1 MKALYSI
8 ALIAALAAAGNA
20 HAACTYP
27 TPPAKLPDGAT
38 ATRDE
43 MLAGKKMV
51 TEFDQAIG
59 EYNTCLQ
66 KETDEAIAKLAS
78 VTDEKE
84 RESKKADLQKMAD
97 QKHNAAVE
105 ADEQVAARFNEQLRA
120 YNAKQKAKK

>member
-8 ALIAALAAAGNA
+8 ALIAALAAGNA
-20 HAACTYP
+20 YAACTYP

-43 MLAGKKMV
+43 MLAGKKLV

-66 KETDEAIAKLAS
+66 KEADEAIAKLAS

-84 RESKKADLQKMAD
+84 RESKKADIQKMAD

-120 YNAKQKAKK
+120 YNAKQKEKK

>member
-8 ALIAALAAAGNA
+8 VLIGALAAGNA

-27 TPPAKLPDGAT
+27 SPPDKLPDGAT

-43 MLAGKKMV
+43 MLAGKKKV

-66 KETDEAIAKLAS
+66 KEADEAVAKLAS
-78 VTDEKE
+78 ITDDKE
-84 RESKKADLQKMAD
+84 REAKKADIQKMAD

-105 ADEQVAARFNEQLRA
+105 ADEQLATRFNEQLRA
-120 YNAKQKAKK
+120 YNAKQKEKK

>member
-8 ALIAALAAAGNA
+8 ALIAALAAGNA
-20 HAACTYP
+20 YAACTYP
-27 TPPAKLPDGAT
+27 APPAKLPDGAT

-51 TEFDQAIG
+51 TEFDNAIG

-66 KETDEAIAKLAS
+66 KEADEAVAKL
-78 VTDEKE
+78 TGEDKEKAA
-84 RESKKADLQKMAD
+84 KKAEIQKMAD

-105 ADEQVAARFNEQLRA
+105 ADEQIATRFNEQLRA
-120 YNAKQKAKK
+120 YNTKQKEKK

>member
-8 ALIAALAAAGNA
+8 ALIAALAAGNA
-20 HAACTYP
+20 YAACTYP

-43 MLAGKKMV
+43 MLAGKKLV
-51 TEFDQAIG
+51 TEFDNAIG

-66 KETDEAIAKLAS
+66 KEADEAVAKLS
-78 VTDEKE
+78 GDDKEKE
-84 RESKKADLQKMAD
+84 AKKAEIQKMAD

-105 ADEQVAARFNEQLRA
+105 ADEQVATRFNAQLRA
-120 YNAKQKAKK
+120 YNTKQKEKK

>member
-8 ALIAALAAAGNA
+8 ALIAALAAGNA
-20 HAACTYP
+20 YAACTYP
-27 TPPAKLPDGAT
+27 TPPDKLPDGAT

-43 MLAGKKMV
+43 MLEGKKKV
-51 TEFDQAIG
+51 TEFDKAIS

-66 KETDEAIAKLAS
+66 KEADEAIANLS
-78 VTDEKE
+78 STITDEKE
-84 RESKKADLQKMAD
+84 RESKKADIQKMAD

-105 ADEQVAARFNEQLRA
+105 ADEQLAARFNEQLRA

>member
-8 ALIAALAAAGNA
+8 ALIAALSAGPA
-20 HAACTYP
+20 YAACTYP
-27 TPPAKLPDGAT
+27 TPPDKLPDGAT

-43 MLAGKKMV
+43 MLAGKKKV
-51 TEFDQAIG
+51 TEFDNAIG

-66 KETDEAIAKLAS
+66 KEADEAIAKLEG
-78 VTDEKE
+78 DDKE
-84 RESKKADLQKMAD
+84 RESKKADIQKMAD

-120 YNAKQKAKK
+120 FNAKQKEKK